1 MFCGSTCSASLPPAQ
16 GEMNVEKVSTRRTDH
31 DRDHLDPNQP
41 IRDVQGLCST
51 DQTQETR
58 AISCRLNCFPS
69 ENDLSYRPGM
79 SLPPK
84 IYQGRY
90 FSGDHSLSVRCV
102 KASLAEGEKPPNV
115 ARAARY
121 HHPLSIDRQIEQ
133 KRAASIPPA

>member
-1 MFCGSTCSASLPPAQ
+1 MFCGATRSASLPPAQ
-16 GEMNVEKVSTRRTDH
+16 GETNVEKVSTHRTDH

-41 IRDVQGLCST
+41 LRDVVQGLCST
-51 DQTQETR
+51 DQTQKTR
-58 AISCRLNCFPS
+58 AISCRLNGFPS

-84 IYQGRY
+84 ICQGRY
-90 FSGDHSLSVRCV
+90 FSGDRSSVRCV

-115 ARAARY
+115 ARAAGY